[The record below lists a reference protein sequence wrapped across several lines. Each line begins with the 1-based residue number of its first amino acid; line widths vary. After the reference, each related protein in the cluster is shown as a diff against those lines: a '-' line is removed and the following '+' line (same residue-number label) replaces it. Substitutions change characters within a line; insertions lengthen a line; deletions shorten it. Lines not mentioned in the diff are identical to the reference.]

1 MSGTRLAALQVGG
14 SSGPWAA
21 LGFDV
26 DVDGSIPLRNGA
38 LEFGRDEPGM
48 LGLSVAGLEHP
59 LVDIEGIGVTS
70 GQPVPPLDHP
80 NGAFEIDH
88 VVLITNSLDR
98 TSEAVEAALGLPLR
112 RVRETDT
119 VRQGF
124 HRFADHQGTRGCII
138 EIVENQRVQRTSLFG
153 LVVNVVDLD
162 AVCQRWGADAIGE
175 PKPAVQPGRRIATVR
190 RQAGLGVPVALMT
203 PES

>member
-1 MSGTRLAALQVGG
+1 MSGTRLAALRIGG
-14 SSGPWAA
+14 STGPWV
-21 LGFDV
+21 GFGFAV

-38 LEFGRDEPGM
+38 LEFVRDELGM
-48 LGLSVAGLEHP
+48 LGLGVAGLEHP
-59 LVDIEGIGVTS
+59 PVDIEGIGVTVA
-70 GQPVPPLDHP
+70 QPVPPLDHP

-88 VVLITNSLDR
+88 VVLMTNSLER

-112 RVRETDT
+112 RIRETDT

-138 EIVENQRVQRTSLFG
+138 ELVENQRVQHTSLFG

-162 AVCQRWGADAIGE
+162 AVCQRWGADAISE

-190 RQAGLGVPVALMT
+190 KHVGLGVPVALMT